1 MIECSSCG
9 LMINKNDKKCPRCG
23 HVFDV
28 HKKQKY
34 ILTGVGAA
42 AVGAG
47 VIAAGVASHEKET
60 KSTIKSVKNNAFK
73 KSTEKIEN
81 TESVKKADLKVT
93 TKNNNPKTDQTS
105 TTAYGNKKYNDSLE
119 INENNNSTKNDSSN
133 SKKYNEDSNRKTNKT
148 EEQMSDETTT
158 SSKESNT
165 KAETKTSN
173 GEQTDIDIQYE
184 GITQEDVSELI
195 EKLKEKQGNEKAIEK
210 ILKEFSE
217 DHKDDENLEALLE
230 LLMNGNETT
239 TDADMNI
246 DDSEDEDISKSS
258 ADGGDFGGGISIS
271 FAALE
276 NALAC
281 LGGSSLASNVNVIT
295 ECKFFGSNGGLDSL
309 FDEFES
315 PEYDRI
321 PENETSYEGYR
332 KTISNFF
339 NGENGEGGFTSTLK
353 SKLEGLRES
362 LIEMYGK
369 DYYGEAF
376 SREMAYQIIDEN
388 GEIDL
393 DKALRLYNSTV
404 KDGKYLDKDS
414 MTQDEIDTFLANF
427 TSNENIN
434 DYFEQT
440 TQKVLEKIETINSDT
455 YKSTDFYL
463 KCEKEGRIP
472 TEREV
477 LEYYENYGDGIAADL
492 LNGAGI
498 LGLTGILENKTI
510 NSIIGNRV
518 QEGLYGRNTDENGDP
533 TGEEIPDY
541 DGKTDN
547 QKRLEILT
555 YSWYADNEE
564 YQNLDQYKI
573 LSAYVDDYCETK
585 DIDRVDLSID
595 DHLYQ
600 LLQAGASNA
609 LWDSEGNIRTRTY
622 FDEET
627 GEMSEQEKIIQRYER
642 AITGGYNENG
652 ELDNH
657 RDSEW
662 RINRTTFEESFILSD
677 NYVRKSDALTEATK
691 NHSELFKVDDETK
704 EIIYDDNKETSEYDE
719 NEKELYEIAKK
730 ASEEYKEALDAM
742 NLFGFFVNQSQID
755 EAKQEAGENYSKD
768 DYPAGV
774 KEYLEY
780 MNSDNKNPYQYMAKY
795 DADNYSDAVEKFGD
809 SMGSKVPHVIEIF
822 SEMPSVK
829 EGRITAEELAKNLSN
844 SLSTNADYYHMYL
857 ESVEGQHIT
866 NVTGILSLAKTSSE
880 NYKGIY
886 NVDQQTIQYLEGFG
900 TPEEKEEAIEKSD
913 KDYEKW
919 QNEEQLG
926 KELAQEIGDSQARLS
941 TMSRDIETV
950 QYNKIMAK
958 LPTERTEEEKDFCMR
973 YRIERTTSEQK
984 EFIAQLNDYYEK
996 LSNCENINEAT
1007 QLLNYISMINENK
1020 LCNLEQVFEGKKLR
1034 LNEDFEEASK
1044 SIIARVEY
1052 TYEYDKDGVYG
1063 RVTYMYD
1070 SEGNKIEASEE
1081 EYELYLA
1088 DLARKNGG
1096 ELPFYYKTQI
1106 SCELLE
1112 KINCLANND
1121 TGLLTYKY
1129 HREDSETFKMDYK
1142 NYFQYGALVEATK
1155 EYEEYLAKLEK
1166 RGDFG
1171 DWITTAGYGA
1181 KAGLEQFADGFRS
1194 FMNPDGIKS
1203 ISEYRSMLISSYLIE
1218 TYGSDALNSNFM
1230 LGTYEISTSMA
1241 NMLPSIALSMLPGV
1255 GQYLSLT
1262 AMFISSAGNSMEQAY
1277 QSGYTLEQSYIIGLI
1292 SGALETGLQAFA
1304 SGITSLGIKFAGGA
1318 TVGARAVEKV
1328 VANAAKK
1335 EATSLTNLLLSNL
1348 AKGSL
1353 KRALAEYGINILSEG
1368 LEEGTQEILGP
1379 ILENTVKYG
1388 IDYNDDF
1395 QEWKNIMNNMSL
1407 EEWQES
1413 KFIEWK
1419 AENLSN
1425 NTTRSQ
1431 FFSLKDMTFEDWIKK
1446 CEKGEIYDLEGNALK
1461 IDLEE
1466 FNYLKST
1473 SYTAKKWFD
1482 DNKSSTDI
1490 KSVLK
1495 SAIYGSISGGLFEGA
1510 THFAPEVISYSRT
1523 GTTLGMN
1530 SLVNAVRNQ
1539 AAASGTP
1546 KNIFQ
1551 IFAEVNQIIK
1561 DQSKT
1566 GKMSD
1571 LVANYLE
1578 TSSFRSDYESFC
1590 NEMNAHL
1597 EEEISEVEFAT
1608 MKVAD
1613 NLAKTSLKNRLIESL
1628 NSTTYQSYQEILD
1641 ARDRITRSE
1650 ELIKNELEGLKS
1662 NENGNSTIESLE
1674 LSESLL
1680 SELIKE
1686 REDSLKALAEKKAGL
1701 DQVIKMKESLTEDL
1715 KLELS
1720 EELTNIIESI
1730 NSNESTVAELEQL
1743 LSETTNSNNSNSNS
1757 KAIEELENRI
1767 DGKTKELNNKKAKNE
1782 ITKKQIEIKTKE
1794 IEQLQEQLK
1803 SLKENTKKG
1812 KEQETQKINETINKL
1827 KENIESNKARMNEIE
1842 SITEIIANPKF
1853 ELSSL
1858 TTEQFNN
1865 FISNL
1870 DYNSLKV
1877 YAKDIVSRL
1886 SDLSDTRIS
1895 ELIERLDPI
1904 TLGVFENQVVERVK
1918 HITEEEV
1925 LNNIKDKNASKF
1937 TQNIYE
1943 IEVSADTTTN
1953 TTETVSSKSSTETV
1967 VSETITETVSENTV
1981 GTEPST
1987 NIRNNNSTETVLR
2000 ETVKPENETSRTEA
2014 KKELVSQNAAL
2025 GTVGLIQMGALTG
2038 GLKGNQTLNNVLETI
2053 QTDINSLNQRY
2064 DSTTINGEV
2073 NVETEVN
2080 VNEETNSNNNV
2091 REELKSQIDQKTKLY
2106 NDLTQLMSKY
2116 GVDGSE
2122 LLTTLKEEIV
2132 SGKYKLEH
2140 QLLNTETNIEETITD
2155 SITESEAAIK
2165 EIMQQFDLTKVDQTT
2180 LNEARTAAMYKILEI
2195 ANKNNISVDSIL
2207 SKINIDEMLA
2217 KNDIQSEYEVA
2228 AARSNGIVEETD
2240 NLTEEDLKHLKQEEA
2255 QDYLSLMEAIK
2266 NIRNDS
2272 LTEADHQN
2280 LDRIYNKIKGKNNTE
2295 GWKNDTEGWIYITR
2309 YISYLK
2315 KKMYEKNL
2323 LGTKYL
2329 EIETKTG
2336 KKIIKVNKYG
2346 KNDKILTKCL
2356 GDLAILL
2363 EKVPPFV
2370 LETTTEINLYEYDS
2384 YDDMYFS
2391 VAYNGDIRKPFNS
2404 DASGGGSQINIW
2416 KSKLLTLDERT
2427 LFHELGHNIDTALG
2441 KYEQTSWWTKNNNLW
2456 EEAIEKDGG
2465 RDHAPSDYAKTNVME
2480 DFAESFAN
2488 YMKNPLDFQKKFP
2501 NRAKIIENFLESY
2514 TEVIDCSYESVKA
2527 IERRNKVKCD
2537 KLHEKVDIFRKT
2549 IPELTEN
2556 STIENIKDNIN
2567 SNIATL
2573 YRERISLLIQ
2583 QRTSSLTKKIEELNT
2598 KINQLEELKSQL
2610 AKIIKEFDINE
2621 DVKLANLESEVK
2633 SKLEA
2638 ELFEAREIEIGKH
2651 VLEEKIK
2658 VILESKYESQEAL
2671 KYIDELFNK
2680 TIKDISDKCGKNA
2693 KEIEAKI
2700 NITEI
2705 FSKIYEESTIKSSA
2719 PYKYESPIGNSFE
2732 TKTEKRVTTRIE
2744 KALNDICYNN
2754 VNLNTIKNLQEVI
2767 EGIPAARRA
2776 EVMDAILVRM
2786 IKGETLNQETSDAI
2800 FKSKMFDGDS
2810 NFAKEYLHHVI
2821 EAGIPELG
2829 IKGSQEL
2836 ANKISKVYE
2845 KARETTKE
2853 MSNLHSYCDHTEA
2866 HVLQVAFDTVAK
2878 GKQIAASKGQT
2889 LSETQI
2895 KNLFYTGL
2903 FHDLGMASGAELGI
2917 SLETQIVNATEIG
2930 AVTNSLAEVINGLNA
2945 NVIRENHSLNS
2956 ALQVLRMR
2964 EELESLG
2971 LNVDLI
2977 AMMCFS
2983 HSKSN
2988 SGVGNLSSEGDWSYS
3003 VSKIRS
3009 ALEIMNKASGE
3020 NITLNLENIGG
3031 YETLKTTTTDSVQKI
3046 TKDANGNKIKTK
3058 LKVSGIPRITFEEGV
3073 LNDLEIMSLAIR
3085 MGDAYVT
3092 KANVKLEEPIR
3103 WVGID
3108 GKTYS
3113 TDLLVLTQAGVY
3125 MAYDATQTAIS
3136 TKYKQTDDTETSVES
3151 AFIYLT
3157 KTEDGRYVP
3166 WKEGYG
3172 VDAEGRYTN
3181 VKDSLMYAEDAKI
3194 EIKGEKLTLTEN
3206 GYCYKTEGDN
3216 RIYYK
3221 LDKNGNVEEI
3231 ETISKE
3237 KIQEVEEKYGKTLRT
3252 STGKFLVG
3260 ESNVSYNVEVIGD
3273 VLVSTYKIGDIEIFQ
3288 SNTISKG
3295 IAERIGEIA
3304 TSRNI
3309 THEVNVE
3316 FKEEQFM
3323 SNFKQIGDK
3332 YIGITPTA
3340 QEYIKRITDFNKENT
3355 DITFAINGIEITE
3368 FVEDINAIKN
3378 LQEVIEGIPAARRA
3392 EVMDAILVR
3401 MIKGETLNQET
3412 SDAIFKSKMFD
3423 GDSNFAKEYLHH
3435 VIEAGIPELG
3445 IKGSQ
3450 ELANKISKVYEKA
3463 RETTK
3468 EMSNLHSYC
3477 DHTEAHVL
3485 QVAFDTVAKGKQI
3498 AASKGQTLSET
3509 QIKNLFYTGLFHDL
3523 GMASGAELG
3532 ISLETQIVNATE
3544 IGAVTN
3550 SLAEVINGLNA
3561 NVIRENHSLNSALQ
3575 VLRMREE
3582 LESLGLNVDLI
3593 AMMCFSH
3600 SKSNSGVG
3608 NLSSEG
3614 DWSYS
3619 VSKIRSALEI
3629 MNKASGE
3636 NITLNLENIG
3646 GYETLKTTTTDSVQK
3661 ITKDANGNKIKTK
3674 LKVSGIPR
3682 ITFEEGVLNDL
3693 EIMSL
3698 AIRMGDAYVTKANV
3712 KLEEPIRW
3720 VGIDGKTY
3728 STDLLVLTQAG
3739 VYMAYDATQTAISTK
3754 YKQTDDTETS
3764 VESAFIYLTKTED
3777 GRYVPWKEGYG
3788 VDAEGRYTNVKDS
3801 LMYAEDAKIEIK
3813 GEKLTLTENGYCYK
3827 TEGDNRIYYKLDKN
3841 GNVEEIETISK
3852 EKIQEVEEK
3861 YGKTLRTSTGKFLV
3875 GESNVSYNV
3884 EVIGD
3889 VLVSTYK
3896 IGDIEIFQSNTISKG
3911 IAERIGEIAT
3921 SRNITHEVNVEFKEE
3936 QFMSNFKQI
3945 GDKYIG
3951 ITPTAQEYIKR
3962 ITDFNKEN
3970 TDITFAINGIE
3981 ITEFVVN
3988 YN

>member
-28 HKKQKY
+28 HKKEKD
-34 ILTGVGAA
+34 ILTGVGATA
-42 AVGAG
+42 AGAG
-47 VIAAGVASHEKET
+47 VIAAGVISHEKET
-60 KSTIKSVKNNAFK
+60 KNTIKSIKNNALK
-73 KSTEKIEN
+73 KNTEKIEN
-81 TESVKKADLKVT
+81 TESVKKADSKT
-93 TKNNNPKTDQTS
+93 TTRTNNQNKKQTS
-105 TTAYGNKKYNDSLE
+105 PTAYETKKYNDSLE
-119 INENNNSTKNDSSN
+119 LSESGNSTGNSTKESQNENEHDSS
-133 SKKYNEDSNRKTNKT
+133 EDVKT
-148 EEQMSDETTT
+148 EKSKETKSEDTKAQTNTTT
-158 SSKESNT
+158 SSKKFADDNYTQSES
-165 KAETKTSN
+165 
-173 GEQTDIDIQYE
+173 
-184 GITQEDVSELI
+184 ITQEELVNLL
-195 EKLKEKQGNEKAIEK
+195 EKLEEEQGNDENIKT

-217 DHKDDENLEALLE
+217 KHKGDENLEELLKALMGNQGNFDDINEMNLEDEDELKSTADSSYMGGDGINISFYSLEQALALLGESSLAAGGVTNITSCPGYDKSGGLERVFDKLESGNFSRIKEETSTFDNYRETIKGFFGENGSGGFVDNLRSSLVGLRKKLKAMYTEAEYLEAYNSEMNYRFYDEYGHLDVEKALE
-230 LLMNGNETT
+230 LYNSLHIDDRKSRWDLNTMSDEEYTSFYNYFSSDERVKNYFSNVEKNILNDVESIESKPFTLTDFYIRNKKNGVILTEEEVKNHYKDFGDRIAAGLYTGLLGLGLIDLNRRYDRNKT
-239 TDADMNI
+239 YKDFINNRVTDGLTGYDTDAD
-246 DDSEDEDISKSS
+246 
-258 ADGGDFGGGISIS
+258 G
-271 FAALE
+271 
-276 NALAC
+276 
-281 LGGSSLASNVNVIT
+281 
-295 ECKFFGSNGGLDSL
+295 
-309 FDEFES
+309 
-315 PEYDRI
+315 
-321 PENETSYEGYR
+321 
-332 KTISNFF
+332 
-339 NGENGEGGFTSTLK
+339 
-353 SKLEGLRES
+353 
-362 LIEMYGK
+362 
-369 DYYGEAF
+369 
-376 SREMAYQIIDEN
+376 
-388 GEIDL
+388 
-393 DKALRLYNSTV
+393 
-404 KDGKYLDKDS
+404 
-414 MTQDEIDTFLANF
+414 
-427 TSNENIN
+427 
-434 DYFEQT
+434 
-440 TQKVLEKIETINSDT
+440 
-455 YKSTDFYL
+455 
-463 KCEKEGRIP
+463 
-472 TEREV
+472 
-477 LEYYENYGDGIAADL
+477 
-492 LNGAGI
+492 
-498 LGLTGILENKTI
+498 NK
-510 NSIIGNRV
+510 
-518 QEGLYGRNTDENGDP
+518 
-533 TGEEIPDY
+533 TGEEKADY
-541 DGKTDN
+541 NGKSDA
-547 QKRLEILT
+547 QKQLEILT
-555 YSWYADNEE
+555 YSWYAKDNSHYDSE
-564 YQNLDQYKI
+564 QYKI
-573 LSAYVDDYCETK
+573 LTAYVDRYCEEK
-585 DIDRVDLSID
+585 NIDKIDLPTS

-609 LWDSEGNIRTRTY
+609 LWDEDGNFRTRTY

-642 AITGGYNENG
+642 TVTGGYDENG

-662 RINRTTFEESFILSD
+662 RINRTTFEESFILSN

-704 EIIYDDNKETSEYDE
+704 EIIYDDDKKTSEYDE

-755 EAKQEAGENYSKD
+755 EAKKEAGENYSKD
-768 DYPAGV
+768 NYPAGV

-780 MNSDNKNPYQYMAKY
+780 MNSENKNPYQYMAKY

-857 ESVEGQHIT
+857 ESVESQHIT
-866 NVTGILSLAKTSSE
+866 NVTGILSLAKTRSE

-886 NVDQQTIQYLEGFG
+886 NVDQQAIQYLEGFG

-926 KELAQEIGDSQARLS
+926 KELAQEIGDSQAKLS
-941 TMSRDIETV
+941 TIGRDIETV

-958 LPTERTEEEKDFCMR
+958 LPSERTEEEKDFCMR
-973 YRIERTTSEQK
+973 YRIERTGTEQK

-1020 LCNLEQVFEGKKLR
+1020 LCNLEQVFEGKKMR
-1034 LNEDFEEASK
+1034 LNKDFEEASQ
-1044 SIIARVEY
+1044 SIIASIEIENIVAGE
-1052 TYEYDKDGVYG
+1052 TVTTLIHKYDKDGN
-1063 RVTYMYD
+1063 
-1070 SEGNKIEASEE
+1070 EINASQEE
-1081 EYELYLA
+1081 TDLYYAKLA
-1088 DLARKNGG
+1088 KENGG
-1096 ELPFYYKTQI
+1096 KLPFIYSSLLDSKDLERINYLI
-1106 SCELLE
+1106 S
-1112 KINCLANND
+1112 ND
-1121 TGLLTYKY
+1121 IDLLTYKL
-1129 HREDSETFKMDYK
+1129 HTEDSETFKTDYK
-1142 NYFQYGALVEATK
+1142 NYLQYGALIQAK
-1155 EYEEYLAKLEK
+1155 AEYQEYLNKLEK

-1171 DWITTAGYGA
+1171 DWITTVGYGA
-1181 KAGLEQFADGFRS
+1181 RAGFEQFADGIRS
-1194 FMNPDGIKS
+1194 FMNPDGVKS
-1203 ISEYRSMLISSYLIE
+1203 SSEYRSMLISSYLLD

-1241 NMLPSIALSMLPGV
+1241 NMLPSVALSMIPGV

-1292 SGALETGLQAFA
+1292 SGALETGLQATVG
-1304 SGITSLGIKFAGGA
+1304 GITKLKIKGRNPLGFLN
-1318 TVGARAVEKV
+1318 VGDKLLSKMTEGTFRYA
-1328 VANAAKK
+1328 
-1335 EATSLTNLLLSNL
+1335 LTN
-1348 AKGSL
+1348 
-1353 KRALAEYGINILSEG
+1353 YGFNILSEG
-1368 LEEGTQEILGP
+1368 LEEGSQEFLGAF
-1379 ILENTVKYG
+1379 LENRVKYG
-1388 IDYNDDF
+1388 FDYRNNF
-1395 QEWKNIMNNMSL
+1395 QEWKDTLNDMSL

-1419 AENLSN
+1419 SDNLSN
-1425 NTTRSQ
+1425 NTGTSS
-1431 FFSLKDMTFEDWIKK
+1431 FFTIKNMTFEEWLKGCK
-1446 CEKGEIYDLEGNALK
+1446 NGEINDLEGNALK
-1461 IDLEE
+1461 VDLSE
-1466 FNYLKST
+1466 FNRLKS
-1473 SYTAKKWFD
+1473 SDYTAKEWYE
-1482 DNKSSTDI
+1482 DNKSKTDVQSI
-1490 KSVLK
+1490 LK
-1495 SAIYGSISGGLFEGA
+1495 SALYGAISGGIFEGA
-1510 THFAPEVISYSRT
+1510 TQFAPEVISYTRT

-1530 SLVNAVRNQ
+1530 AIMNAVRNQ
-1539 AAASGTP
+1539 SAASGTP

-1551 IFAEVNQIIK
+1551 IMAETNQIIK
-1561 DQSKT
+1561 EQSKT

-1571 LVANYLE
+1571 LVEQYIKSPSFQSEYDSFINDIEQSRNE
-1578 TSSFRSDYESFC
+1578 TESSNKLLKSIKSIKESLFGP
-1590 NEMNAHL
+1590 
-1597 EEEISEVEFAT
+1597 EENISEVQFAT

-1613 NLAKTSLKNRLIESL
+1613 NLARTSLKNRLIESL
-1628 NSTTYQSYQEILD
+1628 DSTTYQSYQELLD

-1686 REDSLKALAEKKAGL
+1686 REDSLKALAERKAGL
-1701 DQVIKMKESLTEDL
+1701 DQAIKMKERLTEDL
-1715 KLELS
+1715 RLELS
-1720 EELTNIIESI
+1720 EELINIIENI

-1743 LSETTNSNNSNSNS
+1743 LSETTNSNS

-1794 IEQLQEQLK
+1794 IEQLQDQLR

-1943 IEVSADTTTN
+1943 IEVSTDTTTN
-1953 TTETVSSKSSTETV
+1953 TTETVSSKSSTETI
-1967 VSETITETVSENTV
+1967 VSETTTETVSENTV
-1981 GTEPST
+1981 ETEPST
-1987 NIRNNNSTETVLR
+1987 NVRNNNSTETVIR
-2000 ETVKPENETSRTEA
+2000 ETVKPENETSRTGA
-2014 KKELVSQNAAL
+2014 KKELVSQNAAF

-2053 QTDINSLNQRY
+2053 QTDINSLQQRY

-2080 VNEETNSNNNV
+2080 VNEETNSNINV
-2091 REELKSQIDQKTKLY
+2091 REELKSQIEQKTKLY

-2228 AARSNGIVEETD
+2228 AANRLNGIVEETD
-2240 NLTEEDLKHLKQEEA
+2240 NLTEEDLKHLEPKEA
-2255 QDYLSLMEAIK
+2255 EDYLSLMEAIK

-2272 LTEADHQN
+2272 PTEADNQN
-2280 LDRIYNKIKGKNNTE
+2280 LDRIYNKIKGKNDTE
-2295 GWKNDTEGWIYITR
+2295 GWKNDTKGWIYITR
-2309 YISYLK
+2309 YIAYLK
-2315 KKMYEKNL
+2315 KKMYKENL

-2329 EIETKTG
+2329 EVETKTG

-2346 KNDKILTKCL
+2346 KNDEILTKCL
-2356 GDLAILL
+2356 GRLAILL

-2391 VAYNGDIRKPFNS
+2391 VAYNGDIRKPFCS
-2404 DASGGGSQINIW
+2404 GASGGGSQINIW

-2427 LFHELGHNIDTALG
+2427 LFHELGHNIDAALG
-2441 KYEQTSWWTKNNNLW
+2441 KYEQTSWWTEKNKLW

-2465 RDHAPSDYAKTNVME
+2465 RNHAPSDYAKTNVLE

-2488 YMKNPLDFQKKFP
+2488 YMNDPSDFWERFP

-2514 TEVIDCSYESVKA
+2514 TEAIDCSYESVKA

-2537 KLHEKVDIFRKT
+2537 KLHEKVDIFRKI

-2556 STIENIKDNIN
+2556 STIGNIKDSIE
-2567 SNIATL
+2567 SNITAL
-2573 YRERISLLIQ
+2573 CEERMSLFFQ
-2583 QRTSSLTKKIEELNT
+2583 QRTSSFTEKLEELNT
-2598 KINQLEELKSQL
+2598 KINQLEELESQL
-2610 AKIIKEFDINE
+2610 TKIIKEFDINE

-2638 ELFEAREIEIGKH
+2638 ELFEREIEIGKH
-2651 VLEEKIK
+2651 VLEETIK
-2658 VILESKYESQEAL
+2658 VIIESKNESPEIF
-2671 KYIDELFNK
+2671 KYIEELFNK
-2680 TIKDISDKCGKNA
+2680 TVKDISDKYGINA
-2693 KEIEAKI
+2693 EEIEAKI
-2700 NITEI
+2700 NINEI
-2705 FSKIYEESTIKSSA
+2705 FSKIYKKSTPEESTIKSSA
-2719 PYKYESPIGNSFE
+2719 PYKYESPIENSFE
-2732 TKTEKRVTTRIE
+2732 TKTEERVTTRIE

-2754 VNLNTIKNLQEVI
+2754 VNLNTIENLQEVI
-2767 EGIPAARRA
+2767 EGIPEARRA
-2776 EVMDAILVRM
+2776 ETMDAILVRM

-2810 NFAKEYLHHVI
+2810 NFAQEYLHHVI
-2821 EAGIPELG
+2821 EVGIPELG

-2917 SLETQIVNATEIG
+2917 SLETQIVNATENG
-2930 AVTNSLAEVINGLNA
+2930 AVTKSLAEVINELNA

-2971 LNVDLI
+2971 LNADLI

-2988 SGVGNLSSEGDWSYS
+2988 SGVGNLASEGDWSYS
-3003 VSKIRS
+3003 VSKIKS

-3031 YETLKTTTTDSVQKI
+3031 YETLETTNTDSTQKI
-3046 TKDANGNKIKTK
+3046 TKDENGNKIKTK
-3058 LKVSGIPRITFEEGV
+3058 SKVSGIPKIKFEEGV

-3181 VKDSLMYAEDAKI
+3181 VKDSLMYAEDVKI
-3194 EIKGEKLTLTEN
+3194 KIKGEKLTLTEN

-3260 ESNVSYNVEVIGD
+3260 ESNVSYNVDVRGD
-3273 VLVSTYKIGDIEIFQ
+3273 ILVSIYKIGDIEIFQ

-3295 IAERIGEIA
+3295 IEERIGEIA

-3316 FKEEQFM
+3316 FK
-3323 SNFKQIGDK
+3323 K
-3332 YIGITPTA
+3332 
-3340 QEYIKRITDFNKENT
+3340 
-3355 DITFAINGIEITE
+3355 
-3368 FVEDINAIKN
+3368 
-3378 LQEVIEGIPAARRA
+3378 
-3392 EVMDAILVR
+3392 
-3401 MIKGETLNQET
+3401 
-3412 SDAIFKSKMFD
+3412 
-3423 GDSNFAKEYLHH
+3423 
-3435 VIEAGIPELG
+3435 
-3445 IKGSQ
+3445 
-3450 ELANKISKVYEKA
+3450 
-3463 RETTK
+3463 
-3468 EMSNLHSYC
+3468 
-3477 DHTEAHVL
+3477 
-3485 QVAFDTVAKGKQI
+3485 
-3498 AASKGQTLSET
+3498 
-3509 QIKNLFYTGLFHDL
+3509 
-3523 GMASGAELG
+3523 
-3532 ISLETQIVNATE
+3532 
-3544 IGAVTN
+3544 
-3550 SLAEVINGLNA
+3550 
-3561 NVIRENHSLNSALQ
+3561 
-3575 VLRMREE
+3575 
-3582 LESLGLNVDLI
+3582 
-3593 AMMCFSH
+3593 
-3600 SKSNSGVG
+3600 
-3608 NLSSEG
+3608 
-3614 DWSYS
+3614 
-3619 VSKIRSALEI
+3619 
-3629 MNKASGE
+3629 
-3636 NITLNLENIG
+3636 
-3646 GYETLKTTTTDSVQK
+3646 
-3661 ITKDANGNKIKTK
+3661 
-3674 LKVSGIPR
+3674 
-3682 ITFEEGVLNDL
+3682 
-3693 EIMSL
+3693 
-3698 AIRMGDAYVTKANV
+3698 
-3712 KLEEPIRW
+3712 
-3720 VGIDGKTY
+3720 
-3728 STDLLVLTQAG
+3728 
-3739 VYMAYDATQTAISTK
+3739 
-3754 YKQTDDTETS
+3754 
-3764 VESAFIYLTKTED
+3764 
-3777 GRYVPWKEGYG
+3777 
-3788 VDAEGRYTNVKDS
+3788 
-3801 LMYAEDAKIEIK
+3801 
-3813 GEKLTLTENGYCYK
+3813 
-3827 TEGDNRIYYKLDKN
+3827 
-3841 GNVEEIETISK
+3841 
-3852 EKIQEVEEK
+3852 
-3861 YGKTLRTSTGKFLV
+3861 
-3875 GESNVSYNV
+3875 
-3884 EVIGD
+3884 
-3889 VLVSTYK
+3889 
-3896 IGDIEIFQSNTISKG
+3896 
-3911 IAERIGEIAT
+3911 
-3921 SRNITHEVNVEFKEE
+3921 E

>member
-28 HKKQKY
+28 HKKQKD

-829 EGRITAEELAKNLSN
+829 EGRITAEELAKNLSD

-857 ESVEGQHIT
+857 ESVEGQHMT
-866 NVTGILSLAKTSSE
+866 NVTEIISLAKTRADE
-880 NYKGIY
+880 YY
-886 NVDQQTIQYLEGFG
+886 DMYMADVQTKNDLSNDNDNFRKSL
-900 TPEEKEEAIEKSD
+900 EEKKIGA
-913 KDYEKW
+913 
-919 QNEEQLG
+919 
-926 KELAQEIGDSQARLS
+926 ELAQEIGDSQARLS
-941 TMSRDIETV
+941 TISRDIETV

-958 LPTERTEEEKDFCMR
+958 IPSERTEEEKDFCMR

-1590 NEMNAHL
+1590 NEMNGHL

-1967 VSETITETVSENTV
+1967 VSETTTETVSENTV

-2207 SKINIDEMLA
+2207 SKINIDEMLT
-2217 KNDIQSEYEVA
+2217 KNDVRSELEIA
-2228 AARSNGIVEETD
+2228 AERLSGIVEETN
-2240 NLTEEDLKHLKQEEA
+2240 NLTEEDFKILEPEEA
-2255 QDYLSLMEAIK
+2255 EKYFALMKAIN
-2266 NIRNDS
+2266 NIRSNPKYINDDQVI
-2272 LTEADHQN
+2272 LK
-2280 LDRIYNKIKGKNNTE
+2280 IYNEIKSKSPKSFRDDMLKCVTHYIGELNMKMYKNNYRGTVNID
-2295 GWKNDTEGWIYITR
+2295 GINI
-2309 YISYLK
+2309 
-2315 KKMYEKNL
+2315 NL
-2323 LGTKYL
+2323 
-2329 EIETKTG
+2329 
-2336 KKIIKVNKYG
+2336 YG
-2346 KNDKILTKCL
+2346 KNDTFTFKLFEKS
-2356 GDLAILL
+2356 LADFSIYL
-2363 EKVPPFV
+2363 KQIPPFMRV
-2370 LETTTEINLYEYDS
+2370 TITEINLFNFECNSNLFAAVDYYH
-2384 YDDMYFS
+2384 
-2391 VAYNGDIRKPFNS
+2391 DICSPFN
-2404 DASGGGSQINIW
+2404 ARAYTNGETINFWNIGLPP
-2416 KSKLLTLDERT
+2416 KLSTLI
-2427 LFHELGHNIDTALG
+2427 HELSHNVDVALG
-2441 KYEQTSWWTKNNNLW
+2441 RYEQVKGKYWTRKNSLW
-2456 EEAIEKDGG
+2456 KEAIEKDGG
-2465 RDHAPSDYAKTNVME
+2465 RDHAISEYSKTKIEEDFADSFAEYVLNPARMISEFPNRAEIIQNILDSYSEVVNCSYESVTAIERQNTAKCDRLHEKVDAVKKTVSGLTEGSTIKNLKDNIDSNIASLKRERMSLLLQQQTSSTTSKIGELNIKIKQLEELNNYFANITKKLNINDDVEFATLEDKVKSRLEEKLDYEKAIIECRDALDLAISKSDLNNIRPDVLQSIREMIYGQANDIRGKYNKSIEEVLERINYNKIFSTNNSTSTDTTTITFSENDTNLNVKNDGQVETNIEKALTDSITESETAIKEIMQKFDLTYGDQTVLNEAKAAAKQKILEIANKNNVSVDSLLSKINIDEILSKYDAKSETKIDAERLNSIAEETDNLTEADLKHLEGLEQQYYSAIMETVKKIRNESVTEADYEKVVDIYNEINRENEKIVERYSRLNKETKLKILKEVTAYIGYLKMKMYEKNLSEISNIEIKTKTGVKTIKINKYGKNAEALEKCRGQVALLLENVPPFILETITEINLFDYDSNLDMFYSVNYGGDIRSPFKSFASSDGSRVNIWKSSLIKLEAETLFHELGHNIDKRIGKYELSEWWTSKDQLWKEAIDKDGKDRAPTVYAKTNVME
-2480 DFAESFAN
+2480 DFAESVAK
-2488 YMKNPLDFQKKFP
+2488 YMTDPEFRKKFP
-2501 NRAKIIENFLESY
+2501 SRAETLDYIFKFY
-2514 TEVIDCSYESVKA
+2514 TKKIDCSFENAELKYYEDAVSLLNVIRKNISGLNESSTLKDVIENITSNIKQLEEQIANLNVKNEELELKRNQLIELQNDFIMIAKKSNADLENHSNLPLTVFENLIESNLDYNKKIKEIKREIEEKLIELNNEPSETFEKINEFNEMIEKISEKYGISNEEIDEKVNLTKILSKIFDASQDTATIAPLGKNAFDSDINENTKNNMQSILQEIQMAFEMGQDNLATEKFEKLLEMIQADDVQSFTHSLTEIIEAYSKISNQSIENILKMDAVRQLITKEFGTSANMKMYEAILESITGENVSKITKEILSKVPINMDELSLARYLYNELGKKVDYSVEYKVAVKGKSNRYEELYYKEMSLNDIDDGTGIICINWAQLYSELLLSAGFDESQIIIQRLVDEHPSDISIEREYKSGEKFVHGSHAGIYVKLKDGSIIMPDITAPLGKNSDLYNVKA
-2527 IERRNKVKCD
+2527 GKPTTGFILFSKEEVEELVKRQKTVPKKLDTGYKLINLDINGNEISMNIQSEDYLNFVNLSGAYLYGMEYKDLNVANEEITVDGKETTRKKKSIAEEMEFYGRYNEKNGLKLKEIDKEFENIAGKNNLFIEQMQDEIVNY
-2537 KLHEKVDIFRKT
+2537 L
-2549 IPELTEN
+2549 IPELSIEQILKNNISNIFMGLDYISNRNEITVVGYMNEIIN
-2556 STIENIKDNIN
+2556 SINKNEKAIANNIK
-2567 SNIATL
+2567 
-2573 YRERISLLIQ
+2573 
-2583 QRTSSLTKKIEELNT
+2583 
-2598 KINQLEELKSQL
+2598 
-2610 AKIIKEFDINE
+2610 
-2621 DVKLANLESEVK
+2621 
-2633 SKLEA
+2633 
-2638 ELFEAREIEIGKH
+2638 IGK
-2651 VLEEKIK
+2651 
-2658 VILESKYESQEAL
+2658 
-2671 KYIDELFNK
+2671 
-2680 TIKDISDKCGKNA
+2680 
-2693 KEIEAKI
+2693 
-2700 NITEI
+2700 
-2705 FSKIYEESTIKSSA
+2705 
-2719 PYKYESPIGNSFE
+2719 
-2732 TKTEKRVTTRIE
+2732 
-2744 KALNDICYNN
+2744 
-2754 VNLNTIKNLQEVI
+2754 
-2767 EGIPAARRA
+2767 
-2776 EVMDAILVRM
+2776 
-2786 IKGETLNQETSDAI
+2786 
-2800 FKSKMFDGDS
+2800 
-2810 NFAKEYLHHVI
+2810 
-2821 EAGIPELG
+2821 
-2829 IKGSQEL
+2829 
-2836 ANKISKVYE
+2836 
-2845 KARETTKE
+2845 
-2853 MSNLHSYCDHTEA
+2853 
-2866 HVLQVAFDTVAK
+2866 
-2878 GKQIAASKGQT
+2878 
-2889 LSETQI
+2889 
-2895 KNLFYTGL
+2895 
-2903 FHDLGMASGAELGI
+2903 
-2917 SLETQIVNATEIG
+2917 
-2930 AVTNSLAEVINGLNA
+2930 
-2945 NVIRENHSLNS
+2945 
-2956 ALQVLRMR
+2956 
-2964 EELESLG
+2964 
-2971 LNVDLI
+2971 
-2977 AMMCFS
+2977 
-2983 HSKSN
+2983 
-2988 SGVGNLSSEGDWSYS
+2988 
-3003 VSKIRS
+3003 
-3009 ALEIMNKASGE
+3009 
-3020 NITLNLENIGG
+3020 
-3031 YETLKTTTTDSVQKI
+3031 
-3046 TKDANGNKIKTK
+3046 
-3058 LKVSGIPRITFEEGV
+3058 
-3073 LNDLEIMSLAIR
+3073 
-3085 MGDAYVT
+3085 
-3092 KANVKLEEPIR
+3092 
-3103 WVGID
+3103 
-3108 GKTYS
+3108 
-3113 TDLLVLTQAGVY
+3113 
-3125 MAYDATQTAIS
+3125 
-3136 TKYKQTDDTETSVES
+3136 
-3151 AFIYLT
+3151 
-3157 KTEDGRYVP
+3157 
-3166 WKEGYG
+3166 
-3172 VDAEGRYTN
+3172 
-3181 VKDSLMYAEDAKI
+3181 AKI
-3194 EIKGEKLTLTEN
+3194 EFSADGSYITIN
-3206 GYCYKTEGDN
+3206 IDH
-3216 RIYYK
+3216 
-3221 LDKNGNVEEI
+3221 NGNVS
-3231 ETISKE
+3231 TYRVDLKE
-3237 KIQEVEEKYGKTLRT
+3237 KIEISRDT
-3252 STGKFLVG
+3252 SL
-3260 ESNVSYNVEVIGD
+3260 
-3273 VLVSTYKIGDIEIFQ
+3273 
-3288 SNTISKG
+3288 
-3295 IAERIGEIA
+3295 
-3304 TSRNI
+3304 
-3309 THEVNVE
+3309 
-3316 FKEEQFM
+3316 
-3323 SNFKQIGDK
+3323 
-3332 YIGITPTA
+3332 
-3340 QEYIKRITDFNKENT
+3340 
-3355 DITFAINGIEITE
+3355 
-3368 FVEDINAIKN
+3368 
-3378 LQEVIEGIPAARRA
+3378 
-3392 EVMDAILVR
+3392 
-3401 MIKGETLNQET
+3401 
-3412 SDAIFKSKMFD
+3412 KS
-3423 GDSNFAKEYLHH
+3423 S
-3435 VIEAGIPELG
+3435 
-3445 IKGSQ
+3445 
-3450 ELANKISKVYEKA
+3450 
-3463 RETTK
+3463 
-3468 EMSNLHSYC
+3468 
-3477 DHTEAHVL
+3477 
-3485 QVAFDTVAKGKQI
+3485 
-3498 AASKGQTLSET
+3498 
-3509 QIKNLFYTGLFHDL
+3509 
-3523 GMASGAELG
+3523 
-3532 ISLETQIVNATE
+3532 
-3544 IGAVTN
+3544 
-3550 SLAEVINGLNA
+3550 
-3561 NVIRENHSLNSALQ
+3561 
-3575 VLRMREE
+3575 
-3582 LESLGLNVDLI
+3582 
-3593 AMMCFSH
+3593 
-3600 SKSNSGVG
+3600 
-3608 NLSSEG
+3608 
-3614 DWSYS
+3614 
-3619 VSKIRSALEI
+3619 
-3629 MNKASGE
+3629 
-3636 NITLNLENIG
+3636 
-3646 GYETLKTTTTDSVQK
+3646 
-3661 ITKDANGNKIKTK
+3661 
-3674 LKVSGIPR
+3674 
-3682 ITFEEGVLNDL
+3682 
-3693 EIMSL
+3693 
-3698 AIRMGDAYVTKANV
+3698 
-3712 KLEEPIRW
+3712 
-3720 VGIDGKTY
+3720 
-3728 STDLLVLTQAG
+3728 
-3739 VYMAYDATQTAISTK
+3739 
-3754 YKQTDDTETS
+3754 
-3764 VESAFIYLTKTED
+3764 
-3777 GRYVPWKEGYG
+3777 
-3788 VDAEGRYTNVKDS
+3788 
-3801 LMYAEDAKIEIK
+3801 
-3813 GEKLTLTENGYCYK
+3813 
-3827 TEGDNRIYYKLDKN
+3827 
-3841 GNVEEIETISK
+3841 
-3852 EKIQEVEEK
+3852 
-3861 YGKTLRTSTGKFLV
+3861 
-3875 GESNVSYNV
+3875 
-3884 EVIGD
+3884 
-3889 VLVSTYK
+3889 
-3896 IGDIEIFQSNTISKG
+3896 
-3911 IAERIGEIAT
+3911 
-3921 SRNITHEVNVEFKEE
+3921 
-3936 QFMSNFKQI
+3936 
-3945 GDKYIG
+3945 
-3951 ITPTAQEYIKR
+3951 
-3962 ITDFNKEN
+3962 
-3970 TDITFAINGIE
+3970 
-3981 ITEFVVN
+3981 
-3988 YN
+3988 